1 MAMTTPTT
9 NDCIKRNLFVK
20 VVISTL
26 LALGI
31 FCAIFAIRSCRWFV
45 FVQDESSE
53 NRLVLDWSFLPEEEL
68 EATIS
73 VGIFR
78 YQPFSVIQT
87 YDDDENLNATVATV
101 APTPGNEAYTST
113 SNEDCVAYPEFW
125 VGVGYPWKF
134 TSQLCSVLGSI
145 LAFVSWCV
153 MVVGAN
159 HHWIGIFLLLS
170 TGIQGAT
177 VISSLSW
184 CDQYWNCPWLLG
196 SVVNLIAA
204 CLFCSCWVLAV
215 WGLVE
220 IKTTHRRNSNRNTIT
235 NDQNRN
241 GEKRRQNPG
250 RDDNSNNES
259 TDVEERYPSSVVVT
273 DSKKMGKRIEED
285 ASGDTDSKTTE
296 DVERGQNTIP
306 LRTCDQLAAKS
317 GLYVFENFSSDYDGK
332 WSIADKELYFDASF
346 DDEMKSKTK
355 RMSQSNRKLCE
366 TDAKSKEHRENDASD
381 SSSSESSEDNKSSSD
396 DSSSTYSDE

>member
-1 MAMTTPTT
+1 MTTRTT
-9 NDCIKRNLFVK
+9 NDYIKRNLFVK

-53 NRLVLDWSFLPEEEL
+53 NRLVLDWSFLPEKEL

-78 YQPFSVIQT
+78 YQPFFVYQT
-87 YDDDENLNATVATV
+87 YDDDENLNATIATLG

-134 TSQLCSVLGSI
+134 TSQLCSILGSI

-196 SVVNLIAA
+196 SVVNLLAA

-220 IKTTHRRNSNRNTIT
+220 IKTTHRRNSNRNTIA

-241 GEKRRQNPG
+241 GGKRRQNPD
-250 RDDNSNNES
+250 RDDISNNES
-259 TDVEERYPSSVVVT
+259 TDAEESYPSSVVVT
-273 DSKKMGKRIEED
+273 DVKKTGKRIKEN

-296 DVERGQNTIP
+296 DVEGGRNTIP
-306 LRTCDQLAAKS
+306 LHTCDQLSEKS
-317 GLYVFENFSSDYDGK
+317 GLYVFESFSSDYDGK

-346 DDEMKSKTK
+346 DDDVKSKT
-355 RMSQSNRKLCE
+355 RRTPQSNRKLRE
-366 TDAKSKEHRENDASD
+366 TDANSKEQENEASD
-381 SSSSESSEDNKSSSD
+381 SSSSKSSDDNESSSD
-396 DSSSTYSDE
+396 DSSSTYNDE